1 MLFFMD
7 GVKRHI
13 CYLGNGFFGCL
24 CDKIIRARSV
34 YKKICPYIAMAD
46 AMYYMLINTIIMDMR
61 INGIMIDCNHK
72 AILVSVSNVLKA
84 RTVYG

>member
-1 MLFFMD
+1 
-7 GVKRHI
+7 
-13 CYLGNGFFGCL
+13 
-24 CDKIIRARSV
+24 
-34 YKKICPYIAMAD
+34 MAD

-72 AILVSVSNVLKA
+72 TILVSVSNVLKA

>member
-46 AMYYMLINTIIMDMR
+46 AMYYMLI
-61 INGIMIDCNHK
+61 K
-72 AILVSVSNVLKA
+72 ALV
-84 RTVYG
+84 